1 LKGRIGKM
9 CSFSIPLALFFV
21 FDSKTRKTSTRKSF
35 SEITVPL
42 PPVSIRT
49 ILGKCDRKILLI
61 IVKINIKKVGIEFRV
76 LEENRRVRHFQV
88 EEKGVFLKNE
98 NL

>member
-1 LKGRIGKM
+1 
-9 CSFSIPLALFFV
+9 
-21 FDSKTRKTSTRKSF
+21 
-35 SEITVPL
+35 
-42 PPVSIRT
+42 
-49 ILGKCDRKILLI
+49 
-61 IVKINIKKVGIEFRV
+61 VKINIKKVGIEFRV